1 MIDLHCH
8 LLPGIDDGARTLEDS
23 LAMAELAI
31 AEGITHILVTPHHK
45 NGNYENVK
53 TVIEKKTAELQAEFD
68 KRDIALTL
76 FPGQEV
82 RLNGEL
88 LTDVYNDEILFADL
102 DNQYLLIEFPTLSI
116 PHYAESL
123 FFQLHQKGITPVIV
137 HPERNQAVIADPNTL
152 LPFIE
157 RGALAQLTASSY
169 VGIFGKEIAELSSR
183 LIEANLVHIIAS
195 DAHNT
200 RGRSFHMREAFVKLE
215 AEFGGERVLDFQQNA
230 KDMINGDVVQTEAP
244 MAVLNRQKKFGF
256 FKKRK

>member
-45 NGNYENVK
+45 NGSYENVK

-88 LTDVYNDEILFADL
+88 LTDVNNDEILFADL

-123 FFQLHQKGITPVIV
+123 FF
-137 HPERNQAVIADPNTL
+137 
-152 LPFIE
+152 
-157 RGALAQLTASSY
+157 
-169 VGIFGKEIAELSSR
+169 
-183 LIEANLVHIIAS
+183 
-195 DAHNT
+195 
-200 RGRSFHMREAFVKLE
+200 
-215 AEFGGERVLDFQQNA
+215 
-230 KDMINGDVVQTEAP
+230 
-244 MAVLNRQKKFGF
+244 F
-256 FKKRK
+256 FF